1 MIMRTTR
8 QTTFAS
14 ATILIAWLL
23 NLAIWLLAR
32 TLNMPAPL
40 VHDTGIFVFA
50 RVQAVE
56 TSIGRTLCPIRL
68 WRRLQNWWR
77 C

>member
-1 MIMRTTR
+1 MTMRTTR
-8 QTTFAS
+8 QTKFAS

-40 VHDTGIFVFA
+40 VHHTGIFVFA

-68 WRRLQNWWR
+68 WRRLRSWWR